1 MSYAAI
7 MVHFDA
13 GPSAHRRLHL
23 AVDLANRFQ
32 AALIGISG
40 KSYLP
45 TFVPDGLTAGEGAGS
60 ERREMMDI
68 VADIGAEF
76 RASAKHA
83 KDLEWRGRAEHVND
97 LVSNAARA
105 ADLVIIGQESKL
117 DDELHYKLDPGI
129 VILSAGRPVL
139 VVPDDVDS
147 LAAQRIVLAW
157 KDTRESRRAVRDA
170 LPFLKEARGV
180 MLAEI
185 SERRTES
192 QSRSH
197 LDDAANYLLRHGINV
212 EAQAYLRTE
221 STVAGELLR
230 FAADRKADL
239 IVAGGY
245 GHTRLGEWMF
255 GGVTRDLLAESR
267 ICCLFSH

>member
-1 MSYAAI
+1 
-7 MVHFDA
+7 
-13 GPSAHRRLHL
+13 
-23 AVDLANRFQ
+23 
-32 AALIGISG
+32 
-40 KSYLP
+40 
-45 TFVPDGLTAGEGAGS
+45 
-60 ERREMMDI
+60 MMDI

-83 KDLEWRGRAEHVND
+83 KDVEWRGRAEQVND
-97 LVSNAARA
+97 MVSNAARA

-170 LPFLKEARGV
+170 LPFLKEAKGV

-197 LDDAANYLLRHGINV
+197 LDDTANYLLRHG
-212 EAQAYLRTE
+212 
-221 STVAGELLR
+221 
-230 FAADRKADL
+230 
-239 IVAGGY
+239 
-245 GHTRLGEWMF
+245 
-255 GGVTRDLLAESR
+255 
-267 ICCLFSH
+267 